1 MYPVQTDV
9 GLEVIIG
16 GIRMDDDRDLWWIEW
31 EIKIDLAVECGA
43 SREVHIDGYETLR
56 DGAVRRI
63 GCWSMVI

>member
-43 SREVHIDGYETLR
+43 SREVHI
-56 DGAVRRI
+56 VRTDRI
-63 GCWSMVI
+63 I